1 MEYNLE
7 GYKSFDEWWKANR
20 ERVLEEDNIRRRMTQ
35 KQSIADNIDYYI
47 EQAEQD
53 ELDRD

>member
-20 ERVLEEDNIRRRMTQ
+20 ERVLEEDNIRRRMTN
-35 KQSIADNIDYYI
+35 KQAIADNIDYYI
-47 EQAEQD
+47 EQSEQD
-53 ELDRD
+53 ELERD